1 MNFQEL
7 QKKYYDPFLKEY
19 FWILILYAVL
29 CLVVYYLQ
37 LIYFPNVVTKSITM
51 FKSKSS
57 SGEKQNL
64 QREQSQKN
72 QKSKNNTKYKN
83 NNARPLFI
91 ICLTFIIIIL
101 LHFIKNQFD
110 AFLPV
115 RHSQLIRETIFKDT
129 LSSFQTQFKNLSIGI
144 YMSRYNAVPREMR
157 YLSETFMGLWP
168 TLLMILFVTG
178 FLFYYDVFTGLGF
191 LILHVFMMYF
201 MFLSPWGRKC
211 FDLAAER
218 ATIQLKT
225 TDEVSQRVMNMDH
238 IFINQQEEEQTHQ
251 HHDREEELGQKFYET
266 ANHTN
271 QMVAFLSVLSI
282 VAFGWVLYRGYQL
295 SKNKKHAFHE
305 TEMFTRL
312 LLTMCFFQN
321 SVLKM
326 YPRLVS
332 LIQGIMTVHVFIS
345 SIEMTDKNNNETP
358 TNSTISQPLSTP
370 MLSSIP
376 PLRSFNIEIRNLT
389 FSYPSTS
396 KFILKNWSFSIPEG
410 SRIILQ
416 GPSGSGKSTLMKLLI
431 RFYEV
436 EGNYGNNG
444 NDAKY
449 PIMMGGIELNK
460 IPVEELR
467 RHVKYIPQTT
477 HLLDDSMVQNILFGN
492 TVYTEEEVKKI
503 VKQFKLDRVLGNDVY
518 KRCGAEGKNISLGMQ
533 KVIVILR
540 GLLQHRTTSIFL
552 MDEPFS
558 GLDEETRESV
568 MDMFESMLSSRHTI
582 IISNHVPLSSRIKK
596 TMNRTIHFQI

>member
-7 QKKYYDPFLKEY
+7 QKKYYDPFFEQY
-19 FWILILYAVL
+19 FWILIFYAVL

-51 FKSKSS
+51 IKSKSPS
-57 SGEKQNL
+57 EKVQNL
-64 QREQSQKN
+64 QKEETKQKTKTTKKSKKSKKN
-72 QKSKNNTKYKN
+72 QK
-83 NNARPLFI
+83 NNARPLLI
-91 ICLTFIIIIL
+91 ICLTFIIIIF

-129 LSSFQTQFKNLSIGI
+129 LSSFQTQFKNVSIGI

-191 LILHVFMMYF
+191 LMLHLFMMYF

-211 FDLAAER
+211 FELAEER
-218 ATIQLKT
+218 ASLQLKT
-225 TDEVSQRVMNMDH
+225 TDEVSQRVMNIDH

-251 HHDREEELGQKFYET
+251 HHDREEELGMKFYET

-271 QMVAFLSVLSI
+271 QMVAILSVMSI

-295 SKNKKHAFHE
+295 SKNEQHAFHE

-332 LIQGIMTVHVFIS
+332 LIQGLMTVQVFLS
-345 SIEMTDKNNNETP
+345 SIEMSSSLTP
-358 TNSTISQPLSTP
+358 SQTMIPLSQQT
-370 MLSSIP
+370 LF
-376 PLRSFNIEIRNLT
+376 PLRSFDINIRNLT

-396 KFILKNWSFSIPEG
+396 KIILKNWNLLIPEG
-410 SRIILQ
+410 SRILLQ
-416 GPSGSGKSTLMKLLI
+416 GPSGSGKSTLMKLMI

-436 EGNYGNNG
+436 ENIETSNQ
-444 NDAKY
+444 Y
-449 PIMMGGIELNK
+449 PITVGGVEINK
-460 IPVEELR
+460 IPIEELR

-477 HLLDDSMVQNILFGN
+477 HLLDETMIHNILFGN
-492 TVYTEEEVKKI
+492 TVYREEDVKKI
-503 VKQFKLDRVLGNDVY
+503 VKQFRLDRVLGNDLS

-540 GLLQHRTTSIFL
+540 GLLQHQTTSIYL

-568 MDMFESMLSSRHTI
+568 MDSFESMLSSRHTI
-582 IISNHVPLSSRIKK
+582 IISNHVPLSPRIQK
-596 TMNRTIHFQI
+596 TMTKTIHFQI

>member
-7 QKKYYDPFLKEY
+7 QKKYYDPFFKEY
-19 FWILILYAVL
+19 FWILIVYAVL

-57 SGEKQNL
+57 SEEKQNL
-64 QREQSQKN
+64 QKDKKKKSQK
-72 QKSKNNTKYKN
+72 YKK
-83 NNARPLFI
+83 NNARPLLI

-191 LILHVFMMYF
+191 LILHVFMMYL

-211 FDLAAER
+211 FDLAGER
-218 ATIQLKT
+218 ATLQLKT

-238 IFINQQEEEQTHQ
+238 IFINQQEQEQTHQ
-251 HHDREEELGQKFYET
+251 HHDREEELGKKFYET

-271 QMVAFLSVLSI
+271 RMIAFLSVFSI

-305 TEMFTRL
+305 TETFTRL

-345 SIEMTDKNNNETP
+345 SIEMTDKNKDETS
-358 TNSTISQPLSTP
+358 TNSTISQTLSTP

-396 KFILKNWSFSIPEG
+396 KLILNNWSYSIPEG

-416 GPSGSGKSTLMKLLI
+416 GASGSGKSTLMKLLI

-436 EGNYGNNG
+436 EGNYENG
-444 NDAKY
+444 VKY
-449 PIMMGGIELNK
+449 PIIMGGIELNK

-477 HLLDDSMVQNILFGN
+477 HLLDDSMVKNILFGN
-492 TVYTEEEVKKI
+492 TVYTEEGVIKI
-503 VKQFKLDRVLGNDVY
+503 VKQFKLDRVLGNDMN

-558 GLDEETRESV
+558 GLDEQTRESV

-582 IISNHVPLSSRIKK
+582 IISNHVPLSSRIQK